1 MTFSR
6 NLQHTAG
13 LLVDESSDALDT
25 TSSEKSNSGLGD
37 DMDVVSQNLFVSLF
51 TSLANHLFLLF
62 PWPAIVIVIGL
73 LDTEAHLTTSWQKYY
88 IPGIRVI
95 NTVSFKGSVIEI
107 LTRIREIL

>member
-25 TSSEKSNSGLGD
+25 TSSSEKSNSGLGD
-37 DMDVVSQNLFVSLF
+37 DMDAVSQNLFVSLF

-62 PWPAIVIVIGL
+62 PWPAIVIGIGCRHR
-73 LDTEAHLTTSWQKYY
+73 EAHHLITSHN
-88 IPGIRVI
+88 I
-95 NTVSFKGSVIEI
+95 T
-107 LTRIREIL
+107 